1 MSAINGTQH
10 SYTLITIPLDGSP
23 RQLVHITTKA
33 GTHKMCLIEL
43 YKLAGPY
50 CTPDT
55 VRRKIKIHN
64 RGLPEQA
71 GPADRQFL
79 VRLGAIAPR
88 VQSVSLISWSVAA
101 AALRSIK
108 AVPDSIVQALTTVKA
123 AKGDL
128 SKLTML
134 PFPDHVMQP
143 CSIPSTNP
151 VQLQM
156 TGPLP
161 VNLPEC
167 QLSQEPM
174 GRKKYGLNKKH
185 PGTAGTSS

>member
-1 MSAINGTQH
+1 M
-10 SYTLITIPLDGSP
+10 
-23 RQLVHITTKA
+23 
-33 GTHKMCLIEL
+33 
-43 YKLAGPY
+43 
-50 CTPDT
+50 
-55 VRRKIKIHN
+55 
-64 RGLPEQA
+64 
-71 GPADRQFL
+71 
-79 VRLGAIAPR
+79 
-88 VQSVSLISWSVAA
+88 QSVSLISWSVAA
-101 AALRSIK
+101 ASLRSIK
-108 AVPDSIVQALTTVKA
+108 AVPDSIEQALTTVKA

-128 SKLTML
+128 SKLTVL

-143 CSIPSTNP
+143 CSIPSTNL

-185 PGTAGTSS
+185 PDLAQLAPLPRQMAEFEKYAKEFIRLDRKARSTATRHTTTPRRSYPSSWATADIMASNSPPCSCSFPQTGSADLRPSRWPRSTASTA